1 MTKAREMNN
10 SFVVSMLKG
19 LNIFADL
26 DNASLLELGRLFK
39 EKVFEQQ
46 EIIFDEGSIGNSMLI
61 ITSGEVRITQKADS
75 CTESEAEEALV
86 ILKKGDVFGEMALLE
101 DLPRSATTIAHTGVI
116 TLEISRD
123 DFLNYINNNC
133 ENGVKILL
141 KLSRILSSRLRET
154 DVKLKT
160 FVSLSRW

>member
-1 MTKAREMNN
+1 MTLAREINN

-26 DNASLLELGRLFK
+26 DDESLLNLGLLFK
-39 EKVFEQQ
+39 EKVFEQL
-46 EIIFDEGSIGNSMLI
+46 EIIFEEGSIGNSMMI
-61 ITSGEVRITQKADS
+61 ITSGEVRISQKASSD
-75 CTESEAEEALV
+75 SEAEEALV

-101 DLPRSATTIAHTGVI
+101 DLPRSATTIAHTCVI

-123 DFLNYINNNC
+123 DFLNYIHKNS

-160 FVSLSRW
+160 FVSLSRWL

>member
-1 MTKAREMNN
+1 MTQAREMNN

-19 LNIFADL
+19 LNIFVDL
-26 DNASLLELGRLFK
+26 DDESLLELGGLFK
-39 EKVFEQQ
+39 EKVFEEQ
-46 EIIFDEGSIGNSMLI
+46 EIIFEEDSIGNSMMI
-61 ITSGEVRITQKADS
+61 ITSGEVRISQKACSDS
-75 CTESEAEEALV
+75 EEALV

-101 DLPRSATTIAHTGVI
+101 DLPRSATTIAHTSVI
-116 TLEISRD
+116 SLEISRD
-123 DFLNYINNNC
+123 DFLNYIHKNS

-160 FVSLSRW
+160 FVSLSRWL